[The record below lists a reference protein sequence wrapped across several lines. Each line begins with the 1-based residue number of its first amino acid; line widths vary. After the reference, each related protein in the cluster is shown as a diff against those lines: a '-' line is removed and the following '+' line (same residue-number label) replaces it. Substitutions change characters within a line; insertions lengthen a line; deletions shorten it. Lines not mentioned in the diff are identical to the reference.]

1 MYEYSGRA
9 LVFGASGGIGQA
21 FSRFLENKLGSE
33 NVVKISRSFDGFEI
47 SDEEKIFKLSE
58 SIAGSFN
65 LIINATG
72 VLQTT
77 EEGPEKTINV
87 VKQKSMIDMMTIN
100 AIGPALLLKNFS
112 KKLDKT
118 KFSVFVNLSAR
129 VGSITDNRL
138 GGWISY
144 RSSKAALNQIIK
156 TSSIEINRRNKNA
169 ICVGLHPGTVKTSF
183 TEKFQN
189 TTETISPE
197 ESVEMMMKVVENL
210 SVDDNGYC
218 FAYDGKASPACTLH
232 SNFQF

>member
-21 FSRFLENKLGSE
+21 FSRFLESKLGSE

-47 SDEEKIFKLSE
+47 SNEEKIVKLSE
-58 SIAGSFN
+58 SIEGSFN

-87 VKQKSMIDMMTIN
+87 VKQKLMIDMMTIN

-169 ICVGLHPGTVKTSF
+169 ICVGLHPGTVKTRF

-189 TTETISPE
+189 TTETISPD
-197 ESVEMMMKVVENL
+197 ESVKMMMKVVENL

-218 FAYDGKASPACTLH
+218 FAYDGKVIPA
-232 SNFQF
+232 

>member
-21 FSRFLENKLGSE
+21 FSRFLEDKLGSE
-33 NVVKISRSFDGFEI
+33 NVVKVSRSFDGFDI
-47 SDEEKIFKLSE
+47 SDEEKILKFSE
-58 SIAGSFN
+58 LIEGSFN
-65 LIINATG
+65 LIINAIG

-169 ICVGLHPGTVKTSF
+169 ICVGLHPGTVKTRF

-218 FAYDGKASPACTLH
+218 FAYDGKVIPA
-232 SNFQF
+232 

>member
-21 FSRFLENKLGSE
+21 FSRFLEDKLGSE
-33 NVVKISRSFDGFEI
+33 NVVSVSRSFDGFEI
-47 SDEEKIFKLSE
+47 SDEEKILKFSE
-58 SIAGSFN
+58 SIEGTFN

-129 VGSITDNRL
+129 VGSITDNSL

-218 FAYDGKASPACTLH
+218 FAYDGKVIPA
-232 SNFQF
+232 

>member
-21 FSRFLENKLGSE
+21 FSRFLEDKLGSE
-33 NVVKISRSFDGFEI
+33 NVVNVSRSFDGFEI
-47 SDEEKIFKLSE
+47 SDEEKILKFSE
-58 SIAGSFN
+58 SIEGSFN

-169 ICVGLHPGTVKTSF
+169 ICVGLHPGTVKTRF

-189 TTETISPE
+189 TTETISPD
-197 ESVEMMMKVVENL
+197 ESVKMMMNVVENL

-218 FAYDGKASPACTLH
+218 FAYDGKVIPA
-232 SNFQF
+232 

>member
-9 LVFGASGGIGQA
+9 LIFGASGGIGLA
-21 FSRFLENKLGSE
+21 FSKFLENKLGVE
-33 NVVKISRSFDGFEI
+33 NVVKVSRSFDGFEI
-47 SDEEKIFKLSE
+47 SDEESVFNFSEKIE
-58 SIAGSFN
+58 GPFN

-77 EEGPEKTINV
+77 KEGPEKTINA
-87 VKQKSMIDMMTIN
+87 VKKKSMSDIMTIN
-100 AIGPALLLKNFS
+100 AIGPALLLKHFC

-189 TTETISPE
+189 TNKTISPE
-197 ESVEMMMKVVENL
+197 ESVKMMMKVIERL
-210 SVDDNGYC
+210 SINDNGYC
-218 FAYDGKASPACTLH
+218 FAYDGKVIPA
-232 SNFQF
+232 

>member
-21 FSRFLENKLGSE
+21 FSRFLESKLGSE

-47 SDEEKIFKLSE
+47 SDEEKILKFSE
-58 SIAGSFN
+58 SIEGTFN

-77 EEGPEKTINV
+77 DEGPEKTINV

-169 ICVGLHPGTVKTSF
+169 ICVGLHPGTVKTRF

-189 TTETISPE
+189 TTETISPD

-218 FAYDGKASPACTLH
+218 FAYDGKVIPA
-232 SNFQF
+232 

>member
-1 MYEYSGRA
+1 MYEYNGRA
-9 LVFGASGGIGQA
+9 LIFGASGGIGLA
-21 FSRFLENKLGSE
+21 FSKFLENKLGIE
-33 NVVKISRSFDGFEI
+33 NVIKLSRSFDEFEI
-47 SDEEKIFKLSE
+47 SDEEKILKFSE
-58 SIAGSFN
+58 SIEGSFN
-65 LIINATG
+65 LIINAIG

-77 EEGPEKTINV
+77 EIGPEKTINA

-100 AIGPALLLKNFS
+100 AVGPALLLKNFS

-169 ICVGLHPGTVKTSF
+169 ICVGLHPGTVKTRF

-197 ESVEMMMKVVENL
+197 ESVEMMMKVIESL

-218 FAYDGKASPACTLH
+218 FAYDGKVIPS
-232 SNFQF
+232 

>member
-47 SDEEKIFKLSE
+47 SDEEKILKFSE
-58 SIAGSFN
+58 SIEGTFN

-169 ICVGLHPGTVKTSF
+169 ICVGLHPGTVKTRF

-189 TTETISPE
+189 TTETISPD
-197 ESVEMMMKVVENL
+197 ESVKMMMKVVENL

-218 FAYDGKASPACTLH
+218 FAYDGKVIPA
-232 SNFQF
+232 

>member
-1 MYEYSGRA
+1 MYKYNGRA
-9 LVFGASGGIGQA
+9 LIFGASGGIGLA
-21 FSRFLENKLGSE
+21 FSKFLENKLGIG
-33 NVVKISRSFDGFEI
+33 NVIKLSRSFDGFEI
-47 SDEEKIFKLSE
+47 SDEEKILKFSE
-58 SIAGSFN
+58 SIEGSFS
-65 LIINATG
+65 LIINAIG

-77 EEGPEKTINV
+77 EIGPEKTINV

-169 ICVGLHPGTVKTSF
+169 ICVGLHPGTVKTRF

-197 ESVEMMMKVVENL
+197 ESVELMMKVIESL

-218 FAYDGKASPACTLH
+218 FAYDGKVIPA
-232 SNFQF
+232 

>member
-1 MYEYSGRA
+1 MYEYNGRA
-9 LVFGASGGIGQA
+9 LIFGASGGIGLA
-21 FSRFLENKLGSE
+21 FSKFLENKLGIE
-33 NVVKISRSFDGFEI
+33 NVIKLSRSFDEFEI
-47 SDEEKIFKLSE
+47 SDEEKILKFSE
-58 SIAGSFN
+58 SIEGSFN
-65 LIINATG
+65 LIINAIG

-77 EEGPEKTINV
+77 EIGPEKTINAI
-87 VKQKSMIDMMTIN
+87 KQKSMIDMMTIN

-169 ICVGLHPGTVKTSF
+169 ICVGLHPGTVKTRF

-197 ESVEMMMKVVENL
+197 ESVEMMMKVIESL

-218 FAYDGKASPACTLH
+218 FAYDGKVIPS
-232 SNFQF
+232 

>member
-21 FSRFLENKLGSE
+21 FSRFLEDKLGSE
-33 NVVKISRSFDGFEI
+33 NVVNVSRSFDGFEI
-47 SDEEKIFKLSE
+47 SDEEKILKFSE
-58 SIAGSFN
+58 SIEGTFN

-189 TTETISPE
+189 TTETISPD
-197 ESVEMMMKVVENL
+197 ESVKMMMKVVENL

-218 FAYDGKASPACTLH
+218 FAYDGKVIPA
-232 SNFQF
+232 

>member
-21 FSRFLENKLGSE
+21 FSRFLEDKLGSE
-33 NVVKISRSFDGFEI
+33 NVVNVSRSFDGFEI
-47 SDEEKIFKLSE
+47 SDEEKILKFSE
-58 SIAGSFN
+58 SIEGSFN

-87 VKQKSMIDMMTIN
+87 LKQKSMIDMMTIN

-169 ICVGLHPGTVKTSF
+169 ICVGLHPGTVKTRF

-189 TTETISPE
+189 TTETISPD
-197 ESVEMMMKVVENL
+197 ESVKMMMKVVENL

-218 FAYDGKASPACTLH
+218 FAYDGKVIPA
-232 SNFQF
+232 

>member
-21 FSRFLENKLGSE
+21 FSRFLEDKLGSE
-33 NVVKISRSFDGFEI
+33 NVENVSRSFDGFEI
-47 SDEEKIFKLSE
+47 SDEEKILKFSE
-58 SIAGSFN
+58 SIEGSFN

-169 ICVGLHPGTVKTSF
+169 ICVGLHPGTVKTRF

-189 TTETISPE
+189 TTETISPD

-210 SVDDNGYC
+210 SVADNGYC
-218 FAYDGKASPACTLH
+218 FAYDGKVIPA
-232 SNFQF
+232 

>member
-9 LVFGASGGIGQA
+9 LLFGASGGIGQA
-21 FSRFLENKLGSE
+21 FSRFLEDKLGSE
-33 NVVKISRSFDGFEI
+33 NVVNVSRSFDGFEI
-47 SDEEKIFKLSE
+47 SDEEKILKFSE
-58 SIAGSFN
+58 SIEGSFS

-169 ICVGLHPGTVKTSF
+169 ICVGLHPGTVKTRF
-183 TEKFQN
+183 TEKFQD
-189 TTETISPE
+189 TTETISPD
-197 ESVEMMMKVVENL
+197 ESVKMMMKVVENL

-218 FAYDGKASPACTLH
+218 FAYDGKVIPA
-232 SNFQF
+232 

>member
-21 FSRFLENKLGSE
+21 FSRFLEDKLGSE
-33 NVVKISRSFDGFEI
+33 NVVKVSRSFDGFDI
-47 SDEEKIFKLSE
+47 SDEEKILKFSE
-58 SIAGSFN
+58 SIEGSFN
-65 LIINATG
+65 LIINAIG

-169 ICVGLHPGTVKTSF
+169 ICVGLHQGTVKTRF

-210 SVDDNGYC
+210 SVNDNGYC
-218 FAYDGKASPACTLH
+218 FAYDGKVIPA
-232 SNFQF
+232 

>member
-33 NVVKISRSFDGFEI
+33 NVVKISRSIDGFEI
-47 SDEEKIFKLSE
+47 SDEEKILKFSQ
-58 SIAGSFN
+58 SIEGSFN

-72 VLQTT
+72 VLQTS

-100 AIGPALLLKNFS
+100 AIGPALLMKTFS

-189 TTETISPE
+189 TTETISPD
-197 ESVEMMMKVVENL
+197 ESVKMMMNVVENL

-218 FAYDGKASPACTLH
+218 FAYDGKVIPA
-232 SNFQF
+232 

>member
-21 FSRFLENKLGSE
+21 FSRFLEDKLGSE
-33 NVVKISRSFDGFEI
+33 NVVKVSRSFDGFDI
-47 SDEEKIFKLSE
+47 SDEEKILKFSE
-58 SIAGSFN
+58 SIEGSFN
-65 LIINATG
+65 LIINAIG

-144 RSSKAALNQIIK
+144 RASKAALNQIIK

-169 ICVGLHPGTVKTSF
+169 ICVGLHPGTVKTRF

-197 ESVEMMMKVVENL
+197 QSVEMMMKVVENL

-218 FAYDGKASPACTLH
+218 FAYDGKVIPA
-232 SNFQF
+232 

>member
-58 SIAGSFN
+58 SIEGSFN

-87 VKQKSMIDMMTIN
+87 VKQKLMIDMMTIN

-169 ICVGLHPGTVKTSF
+169 ICVGLHPGTVKTRF

-218 FAYDGKASPACTLH
+218 FAYDGKVIPA
-232 SNFQF
+232 

>member
-21 FSRFLENKLGSE
+21 FSRFLEDKLGSE
-33 NVVKISRSFDGFEI
+33 NVVNVSRSFDGFEI
-47 SDEEKIFKLSE
+47 SDEEKILKFSE
-58 SIAGSFN
+58 SIEGSFN
-65 LIINATG
+65 LIINAIG

-169 ICVGLHPGTVKTSF
+169 ICVGLHPGTVKTRF

-218 FAYDGKASPACTLH
+218 FAYDGKVIPA
-232 SNFQF
+232 

>member
-9 LVFGASGGIGQA
+9 LVFGASGGIGLA
-21 FSRFLENKLGSE
+21 FSKFLENKLGTE
-33 NVVKISRSFDGFEI
+33 NVVKVSRSIDGFEI
-47 SDEEKIFKLSE
+47 SDEENVSKFSE
-58 SIAGSFN
+58 TIEGSFN

-77 EEGPEKTINV
+77 EEGPEKTINAL
-87 VKQKSMIDMMTIN
+87 KQRSMIDIMTIN
-100 AIGPALLLKNFS
+100 AIGPALLLKNFY

-129 VGSITDNRL
+129 VGSISDNRL

-169 ICVGLHPGTVKTSF
+169 ICVGLHPGTVKTKF
-183 TEKFQN
+183 TEKYQKN
-189 TTETISPE
+189 TQTISPE
-197 ESVEMMMKVVENL
+197 VSVEMMMKVIESL
-210 SVDDNGYC
+210 SINDNGHC
-218 FAYDGKASPACTLH
+218 FAYDGSVIPA
-232 SNFQF
+232 

>member
-21 FSRFLENKLGSE
+21 FSRFLEDKLGSE
-33 NVVKISRSFDGFEI
+33 NVVNVSRSFDGFEI
-47 SDEEKIFKLSE
+47 SDEAKIFKLSE
-58 SIAGSFN
+58 SIEGSFN

-87 VKQKSMIDMMTIN
+87 VKQKLMIDMMTIN

-169 ICVGLHPGTVKTSF
+169 ICVGLHPGTVKTRF

-189 TTETISPE
+189 TTETISPD

-218 FAYDGKASPACTLH
+218 FAYDGKVIPA
-232 SNFQF
+232 

>member
-21 FSRFLENKLGSE
+21 FSRFLEDKLGSE
-33 NVVKISRSFDGFEI
+33 NVVNVSRSFDGFEI
-47 SDEEKIFKLSE
+47 SDEEKILKFSQ
-58 SIAGSFN
+58 SIEGSFN

-169 ICVGLHPGTVKTSF
+169 ICVGLHPGTVKTRF

-189 TTETISPE
+189 TTETISPD

-218 FAYDGKASPACTLH
+218 FAYDGKVIPA
-232 SNFQF
+232 

>member
-33 NVVKISRSFDGFEI
+33 NVVNVSRSFDGFEI
-47 SDEEKIFKLSE
+47 SDEEKILKFSE
-58 SIAGSFN
+58 SIEGSFN

-169 ICVGLHPGTVKTSF
+169 ICVGLHPGTVKTRF

-218 FAYDGKASPACTLH
+218 FAYDGKVIPA
-232 SNFQF
+232 

>member
-47 SDEEKIFKLSE
+47 SDEEKILKFSE
-58 SIAGSFN
+58 SIEGTFN

-129 VGSITDNRL
+129 VGSITDNSL

-169 ICVGLHPGTVKTSF
+169 ICVGLHPGTVKTRF

-189 TTETISPE
+189 TTETILPE

-218 FAYDGKASPACTLH
+218 FAYDGKVIPA
-232 SNFQF
+232 

>member
-21 FSRFLENKLGSE
+21 FSRFLEDKLGSE
-33 NVVKISRSFDGFEI
+33 NVVKVSRSFDGFEI
-47 SDEEKIFKLSE
+47 SDEEKILKLSE
-58 SIAGSFN
+58 SIEGSFN
-65 LIINATG
+65 LIINAIG

-169 ICVGLHPGTVKTSF
+169 ICVGLHPGTVKTRF

-218 FAYDGKASPACTLH
+218 FAYDGKVIPA
-232 SNFQF
+232 

>member
-21 FSRFLENKLGSE
+21 FCRFLEDKLGSE
-33 NVVKISRSFDGFEI
+33 NVVKVSRSFDGFDI
-47 SDEEKIFKLSE
+47 SDEEKILKFSE
-58 SIAGSFN
+58 SIEGSFN
-65 LIINATG
+65 LIINAIG

-87 VKQKSMIDMMTIN
+87 VKQKSMIDMIIIN
-100 AIGPALLLKNFS
+100 AIGPALIIKNFS

-169 ICVGLHPGTVKTSF
+169 ICVGLHPGTVKTRF

-189 TTETISPE
+189 TTETISPD

-218 FAYDGKASPACTLH
+218 FAYDGKVIPA
-232 SNFQF
+232 

>member
-21 FSRFLENKLGSE
+21 FSRFLESKLGSE

-58 SIAGSFN
+58 SIEGSFN

-87 VKQKSMIDMMTIN
+87 VKQKSMIDMMMIN

-169 ICVGLHPGTVKTSF
+169 ICVGLHPGTVKTRF

-189 TTETISPE
+189 TTETISPD
-197 ESVEMMMKVVENL
+197 ESVKMMMKVVENL

-218 FAYDGKASPACTLH
+218 FAYDGKVIPA
-232 SNFQF
+232 

>member
-21 FSRFLENKLGSE
+21 FSRFLEDKLGSE
-33 NVVKISRSFDGFEI
+33 NVVSVSRSFDGFEI
-47 SDEEKIFKLSE
+47 SDEEKILKFSE
-58 SIAGSFN
+58 SIEGSFS

-129 VGSITDNRL
+129 VGSITDNSL

-210 SVDDNGYC
+210 SVNDNGYC
-218 FAYDGKASPACTLH
+218 FAYDGKVIPA
-232 SNFQF
+232 

>member
-21 FSRFLENKLGSE
+21 FSRFLEDKLGSE
-33 NVVKISRSFDGFEI
+33 NVVKVSRSFDGFDI
-47 SDEEKIFKLSE
+47 SDEEKILKFSE
-58 SIAGSFN
+58 SIEGSFN
-65 LIINATG
+65 LIINAIG

-87 VKQKSMIDMMTIN
+87 VKQKSMIDMMIIN

-144 RSSKAALNQIIK
+144 RASKAALNQIIK

-169 ICVGLHPGTVKTSF
+169 ICVGLHPGTVKTRF

-210 SVDDNGYC
+210 SVNDNGYC
-218 FAYDGKASPACTLH
+218 FAYDGKVIPA
-232 SNFQF
+232 

>member
-33 NVVKISRSFDGFEI
+33 NVVNVSRSFDGFEI
-47 SDEEKIFKLSE
+47 SDEEKIFKFSE
-58 SIAGSFN
+58 SIEGSFN

-218 FAYDGKASPACTLH
+218 FAYDGKVIPA
-232 SNFQF
+232 

>member
-47 SDEEKIFKLSE
+47 SDEEKILKFSE
-58 SIAGSFN
+58 SIEGSFN

-169 ICVGLHPGTVKTSF
+169 ICVGLHPGTVKTRF

-189 TTETISPE
+189 TTETISPD

-218 FAYDGKASPACTLH
+218 FAYDGKVIPA
-232 SNFQF
+232 

>member
-33 NVVKISRSFDGFEI
+33 NVVNISRSFDGFEI
-47 SDEEKIFKLSE
+47 SDEEKILKFSE
-58 SIAGSFN
+58 SIEGTFN

-169 ICVGLHPGTVKTSF
+169 ICVGLHPGTVKTRF

-218 FAYDGKASPACTLH
+218 FAYDGKVIPA
-232 SNFQF
+232 

>member
-9 LVFGASGGIGQA
+9 LIFGASGGIGQA
-21 FSRFLENKLGSE
+21 FSRFLEDKLGSE
-33 NVVKISRSFDGFEI
+33 NVVNVSRSLDGFEI
-47 SDEEKIFKLSE
+47 SDEEKILKFSE
-58 SIAGSFN
+58 SIEGTFN

-169 ICVGLHPGTVKTSF
+169 ICVGLHPGTVKTRF

-189 TTETISPE
+189 STETISPD
-197 ESVEMMMKVVENL
+197 ESVKMMMKVVENL

-218 FAYDGKASPACTLH
+218 FAYDGKVIPA
-232 SNFQF
+232 

>member
-21 FSRFLENKLGSE
+21 FSRFLESKLGSE

-47 SDEEKIFKLSE
+47 SDEEKILKFSE
-58 SIAGSFN
+58 SIEGSFN

-189 TTETISPE
+189 TTETISPD
-197 ESVEMMMKVVENL
+197 ESVKMMMKVIQNL

-218 FAYDGKASPACTLH
+218 FAYDGKIIPA
-232 SNFQF
+232 

>member
-33 NVVKISRSFDGFEI
+33 NVVKISRSIDGFEI
-47 SDEEKIFKLSE
+47 SDEEKILNFSQ
-58 SIAGSFN
+58 SIEGSFN

-169 ICVGLHPGTVKTSF
+169 ICVGLHPGTVKTRF

-189 TTETISPE
+189 TTETISAE

-218 FAYDGKASPACTLH
+218 FAYDGKVIPA
-232 SNFQF
+232 

>member
-33 NVVKISRSFDGFEI
+33 NVVNVSRSFDGFEI
-47 SDEEKIFKLSE
+47 SDEEKILKFSE
-58 SIAGSFN
+58 SIEGSFN

-87 VKQKSMIDMMTIN
+87 VKQKLMIDMMTIN

-169 ICVGLHPGTVKTSF
+169 ICVGLHPGTVKTRF

-189 TTETISPE
+189 TTETISPD

-210 SVDDNGYC
+210 SVNDNGYC
-218 FAYDGKASPACTLH
+218 FAYDGKVIPA
-232 SNFQF
+232 

>member
-21 FSRFLENKLGSE
+21 FSRFLENRLGSE

-47 SDEEKIFKLSE
+47 SDEEKILKFSE
-58 SIAGSFN
+58 SIEGSFN

-169 ICVGLHPGTVKTSF
+169 ICVGLHPGTVKTKF

-189 TTETISPE
+189 TTETISPV
-197 ESVEMMMKVVENL
+197 ESVKMMMNVVENL

-218 FAYDGKASPACTLH
+218 FAYDGQVIPA
-232 SNFQF
+232 

>member
-1 MYEYSGRA
+1 MYKYSGRA

-21 FSRFLENKLGSE
+21 FSRFLEDKLGSE
-33 NVVKISRSFDGFEI
+33 NVVNVSRSFDGFEI

-58 SIAGSFN
+58 SIEGSFN

-189 TTETISPE
+189 TTETISPD
-197 ESVEMMMKVVENL
+197 ESVKMMMNVVENL

-218 FAYDGKASPACTLH
+218 FAYDGKVIPA
-232 SNFQF
+232 

>member
-21 FSRFLENKLGSE
+21 FSRFLENKLGSD
-33 NVVKISRSFDGFEI
+33 NVVNVSRSFDGFEI
-47 SDEEKIFKLSE
+47 SDDEKILKFSE
-58 SIAGSFN
+58 SIEGSFN

-169 ICVGLHPGTVKTSF
+169 ICVGLHPGTVKTRF

-189 TTETISPE
+189 TTETISPD
-197 ESVEMMMKVVENL
+197 ESVKMMMKVIENL
-210 SVDDNGYC
+210 SVDDNGFC
-218 FAYDGKASPACTLH
+218 FAYDGKVIPA
-232 SNFQF
+232 